1 MSPDVLARRAPDQ
14 SVAPQRYHET
24 GAATVD
30 SELWLVDISASG
42 VALDVVETRRHLLAR
57 SDVEKFAALSDAAMR
72 EARRGAHIAL
82 RVAIVHAFGSRWR
95 GVPFTTS
102 ETGKPSLEG
111 LEGSFSLSHTPGLA
125 LIGISHGG
133 SIGVD
138 IERLRTI
145 RMTEGRRTAIER
157 AGVMLGGGTPLDG
170 DADERLLAAWV
181 RFEAVA
187 KAEGCGVGPLLS
199 RFGLGRREMAGETV
213 DIDHLAHDIE
223 VGGGIFAAVALPAG
237 RSMAQVRR
245 LPQTAEALE
254 ALMP

>member
-1 MSPDVLARRAPDQ
+1 MAPVR
-14 SVAPQRYHET
+14 SHEA

-42 VALDVVETRRHLLAR
+42 VALDVVETHRHLLAR
-57 SDVEKFAALSDAAMR
+57 NDVEKFAALSDAAMR

-82 RVAIVHAFGSRWR
+82 RVAIVHAFGARWR

-125 LIGISHGG
+125 LIGVSHRG

-145 RMTEGRRTAIER
+145 RMTEGRRTVIER
-157 AGVMLGGGTPLDG
+157 AGVMLGGGTPLYG

-199 RFGLGRREMAGETV
+199 RFGLGRREIALETL
-213 DIDHLAHDIE
+213 DIDHQAYDVE
-223 VGGGIFAAVALPAG
+223 VGDGIFAAAALPAG
-237 RSMAQVRR
+237 RGMAPLRR
-245 LPQTAEALE
+245 LPQTAEAIE